1 MRTIALGVDGMEPS
15 VRKQWVDA
23 GELPNI
29 RALHE
34 DGVFGCANCSSL
46 ISATQWTTHF
56 TGVSPD
62 RHGVTDFITADE
74 QDTGPT
80 ENPFRKEA
88 IDHRKLIT
96 TADIAVETYPELLS
110 ADGLAV
116 GLINPLPVWPPLE
129 LDGGF
134 CIAGMITPPDAD
146 DIVFPSSLESELDEF
161 GYRIDVRYGDRPYGF
176 LDDALLED
184 AEVDLATLC
193 EDMFDVLEARI
204 AFTKHAIESKD
215 LDVLYS
221 LLKTVDII
229 QHAFWA
235 HMEAD
240 DPEFGDTILECYRQ
254 VDDLVGWIR
263 ETQPDAN
270 LVVFSDH
277 GFGPRKDPASGRLH
291 AVGSLVDSY
300 VSVPFRLKRLYYR
313 FLKSETEV
321 DLSDLDRLSGG
332 HRDPAAWAMAGP
344 DVRQGGRTDV
354 AFEDFTPT
362 LVALSGRP
370 IPRAYIGEPV
380 ADALT
385 CEIDYRD
392 VDLSVSRARRE
403 DVAGEVSDR
412 LYNLGYADMV
422 REHDG

>member
-1 MRTIALGVDGMEPS
+1 MRTIALGVDGIEPTL
-15 VRKQWVDA
+15 RERWVNA

-34 DGVFGCANCSSL
+34 DGAFGRADCSSL

-74 QDTGPT
+74 QETGPT

-96 TADIAVETYPELLS
+96 MTDIAVETYPELLS
-110 ADGLAV
+110 KDGLAV

-129 LDGGF
+129 LNGGF

-146 DIVFPSSLESELDEF
+146 EIVFPPSMASELEEF

-184 AEVDLATLC
+184 DEVDLATLR
-193 EDMFDVLEARI
+193 EDMFDVLERRI
-204 AFTKHAIESKD
+204 AFTKHAIETKD
-215 LDVLYS
+215 LDVIYS
-221 LLKTVDII
+221 LLKMVDIV

-235 HMEAD
+235 HMDVD
-240 DPEFGDTILECYRQ
+240 DPEFGDTILECYRL

-263 ETQPDAN
+263 ETQPDSN
-270 LVVFSDH
+270 LVVFGDH
-277 GFGPRKDPASGRLH
+277 GFGPRKDPASGRVH

-300 VSVPFRLKRLYYR
+300 VSIPFQLKSLYYR

-344 DVRQGGRTDV
+344 DVRGCGEIDI
-354 AFEDFTPT
+354 AFEDITPT
-362 LVALSGRP
+362 LLALSGQP
-370 IPRAYIGEPV
+370 IPRAYVGEPV
-380 ADALT
+380 TGALS
-385 CEIDYRD
+385 CEVNYCD
-392 VDLSVSRARRE
+392 VDLAVSRQRRE

-422 REHDG
+422 KEHDN

>member
-1 MRTIALGVDGMEPS
+1 MRTIALGVDGMDPTLRE
-15 VRKQWVDA
+15 RWVDA

-29 RALHE
+29 RSLQEA
-34 DGVFGCANCSSL
+34 GAFGRANCSSL

-62 RHGVTDFITADE
+62 RHGVTDFVTANE
-74 QDTGPT
+74 QDTGST

-96 TADIAVETYPELLS
+96 TTDIAVKTYPELLS
-110 ADGLAV
+110 EDGLAV
-116 GLINPLPVWPPLE
+116 GLINPLPIWPPLE

-146 DIVFPSSLESELDEF
+146 KIVFPSSMKSELDKF
-161 GYRIDVRYGDRPYGF
+161 GYQIDVRYGDRPYGF

-184 AEVDLATLC
+184 NEIDLATLR

-204 AFTKHAIESKD
+204 AFTKYAIKSKD

-221 LLKTVDII
+221 LLKTMDIV

-235 HMEAD
+235 HMDRD
-240 DPEFGDTILECYRQ
+240 DPAFGDTILECYRK

-300 VSVPFRLKRLYYR
+300 VSVPFQLKSLYHR

-332 HRDPAAWAMAGP
+332 HRNPAAWAMAGP
-344 DVRQGGRTDV
+344 DIRDWGKIDI
-354 AFEDFTPT
+354 AFEDITPT

-370 IPRAYIGEPV
+370 VPRAYVGEPV
-380 ADALT
+380 ADALI

-392 VDLSVSRARRE
+392 VDLSVTREHRE

-422 REHDG
+422 KEQDS